1 MQEGRSI
8 MSQVISVMVALVMI
22 GMFGYIL
29 ATNTRIWDGFS
40 RQSQASNKLRE
51 YSEYAAYDG
60 TACRGQD
67 ILSLI
72 SKTRGD
78 PFVLVYN
85 GASGLAACSYND
97 YTKELQ
103 ANKLDLT
110 GQRIW
115 LNEHTELSLPNSSI
129 GDMCNG
135 VQQLSNCS
143 VQQLQ
148 TFFLGSSGSYASY
161 NTYIVYED
169 ESVSTVVGI
178 IAVRTG

>member
-1 MQEGRSI
+1 

-72 SKTRGD
+72 SKTQGD

-97 YTKELQ
+97 YTKDLQ
-103 ANKLDLT
+103 ADKLDLT
-110 GQRIW
+110 GQHIM
-115 LNEHTELSLPNSSI
+115 LNEYTELSLPSQTI

-135 VQQLSNCS
+135 KTQLAGCNI
-143 VQQLQ
+143 QQLQ
-148 TFFLGSSGSYASY
+148 DVFLGSSGSYSSY